1 MTESPY
7 YRDDHSEISLRKVRY
22 FLAVARHLN
31 FGRAAEEMY
40 VAQPALSRAI
50 KSLEEELGADLF
62 VRDHHHVE
70 LTAAGVAFVTDAD
83 ALLARVLAA
92 RRRLRAA
99 VAPHTTLRIGFR
111 PGIIISQVV
120 QRFTREHPEVAVVA
134 QRIEWD
140 EQHAAVV
147 DGRIDVA
154 WVRTPVVDE
163 GLELVALFDDPE
175 MIALPAG
182 HPLARREVVSLED
195 LAEETMLSYDA
206 APKHEVGRPSPRRG
220 VRTMEEKLEAVVL
233 GHGLA
238 LVPASAAAYY
248 QRPDIAY
255 RPVTDAPAYGVALAT
270 AVGSSRRPEVAA
282 FIAAAQTLYVTASPA
297 AGPCRTPP
305 GFVRLA

>member
-1 MTESPY
+1 MAGSPS
-7 YRDDHSEISLRKVRY
+7 YRDDQSEISLRKVRY

-31 FGRAAEEMY
+31 FGRAAQEMY

-50 KSLEEELGADLF
+50 KSLEEELGVDLF

-70 LTAAGVAFVTDAD
+70 LTAAGLAFVEDAE
-83 ALLARVLAA
+83 ALLARVLAG
-92 RRRLRAA
+92 RRRLQAA
-99 VAPHTTLRIGFR
+99 IAAQVTLRIGFR
-111 PGIIISQVV
+111 PGIIISPVV
-120 QRFTREHPEVAVVA
+120 QQFTREHPEVAVVA

-154 WVRTPVVDE
+154 WVRTPVADAE
-163 GLELVALFDDPE
+163 GLELEPLFDDPE
-175 MIALPAG
+175 MIALPAE
-182 HPLARREVVSLED
+182 HPLARRDVVSLAD
-195 LAEETMLSYDA
+195 LADETMLSYDA
-206 APKHEVGRPSPRRG
+206 APEHDLGRPSPRHG

-255 RPVTDAPAYGVALAT
+255 RPVPDAPPYGVALAT
-270 AVGSSRRPEVAA
+270 AIGSSQRPEIRG
-282 FIAAAQTLYVTASPA
+282 FIAAAKTLYARPA
-297 AGPCRTPP
+297 LHTG
-305 GFVRLA
+305 